1 MPRLTSAA
9 PITKESTM
17 AKTNPDIE
25 NHEVT
30 GPATVT
36 GPEPVKNPNEE
47 TVALDGHIVRGSQ
60 TITSLS
66 LRKPMSGELRG
77 VALVDLMNLDVSA
90 LRKVLPRISSP
101 ALTDIEIGRMD
112 PADLVQCGIAVAGFL
127 LQKSAKAEASL
138 TA

>member
-1 MPRLTSAA
+1 MPKPDDQTKAA
-9 PITKESTM
+9 DQAVPDNVVVLDEPIK
-17 AKTNPDIE
+17 
-25 NHEVT
+25 
-30 GPATVT
+30 
-36 GPEPVKNPNEE
+36 
-47 TVALDGHIVRGSQ
+47 RGDT
-60 TITSLS
+60 TITQLE

-112 PADLVQCGIAVAGFL
+112 PADLVQCGVAVAGFL

-138 TA
+138 VA